1 MESPVSVGSVYLEII
16 PKLLG
21 MTETLT
27 RDAVAPAGAAGDAAG
42 KDFSTNFART
52 VTAGTSGV
60 TAAMETQLRAATA
73 AVESSSVAI
82 SAARDKELAAADRVR
97 LAEAKLAEARTKGA
111 ADSAGVIAA
120 EGRLEAAK
128 RTEVTASERVTLAQA
143 NEGRAKEE
151 LVAKNDALAAS
162 QARVGKS
169 AEESAAKSDAS
180 IAASGKSIAGMAT
193 KFAAF
198 AGVAE
203 LAIGADAVHQAGNYQ
218 QSLTKLATT
227 AGESTGNLKLV
238 GDGMLSMASQV
249 GVSAQ
254 DLAKSMYTVES
265 AGFHGADALTV
276 MKSAAE
282 GAKQENADLGHVTDA
297 VTTALHDYNLP
308 ATDAAKVTSQLI
320 TAVSHGKTTFDELT
334 GAMHSVTPIAA
345 AAGISLAEAS
355 GTLASMTAS
364 GMSADQAAQNLG
376 STIKGLAAPTQPVI
390 KEMAA
395 LGLNSVEL
403 SKNLGKT
410 GVAGTLQ
417 EVSEAILHKMGPAG
431 TTLLSTLNQ
440 SKLAGAD
447 AAKMFDALPGP
458 AKKVAEA
465 VENGT
470 LSFKEYRKTGG
481 GLTVENKAMA
491 DSWLTQYKNA
501 NGFSQALKSG
511 GNDTQTYMEALKRAT
526 GTTDGMAV
534 ALQVTGEHAGA
545 TNDAIRD
552 IAAAAPEA
560 GGNIKGWSEVQ
571 GNFNQQLSEVVAGLK
586 SWVIELGQKLLPK
599 ATEFLGWLKD
609 AAHWIGDHKTL
620 VKDTALAVG
629 TLAAAYV
636 TYKAAAG
643 FSDVIKALSA
653 AQWGL
658 NAAMKAN
665 SFGLIVVAITALVA
679 GAIYA
684 YTHFATFRNIVND
697 VGSAVSAVVGFFQR
711 NHDVAIALGAVL
723 AAALLPPMVG
733 LAASL
738 VVQGVGWTATAIG
751 VTAYSVASKV
761 AAAGQWLLN
770 VAMEANP
777 IGLVVIAITAL
788 VGGLILAYNHSATF
802 RAIVTA
808 AFIEIKRVVSD
819 VVDWFKGPFVNFFK
833 AAFNDVK
840 NAVSAVVDWFI
851 NLPNLISQNWDHLV
865 GFFRDLWG
873 KVTSA
878 VSTGID
884 NTVSFVEG
892 LPQRIAYGL
901 GHLAGTLVRAAIDGW
916 AGFTHGLETAWNAT
930 YDYVTTF
937 PSRFMRGLANLGSS
951 LKGAAV
957 NAWNAFTSGIT
968 TAWDATAAYLAA
980 TPQRFMNNLS
990 AIGSF
995 LSKLASDAWDGFTS
1009 GLSTA
1014 WNATAAYL
1022 AATPQR
1028 FMNNLSAIGSFLSG
1042 LAVSAWDGFTS
1053 GLSTAWN
1060 ATAAYLTALPGR
1072 IFGFFTGANT
1082 WLINTGSDILH
1093 GLIGGLES
1101 GAMAVV
1107 HWFGGLVDSFLGGF
1121 RDALGVK
1128 SPSTVFASIGNDILQ
1143 GLING
1148 LQALGGAVMS
1158 VITGVGQLII
1168 DGFRTSIT
1176 FLATMWSDLWTG
1188 IRDVAMQIWS
1198 AIKDFLTAEMHGW
1211 ANIFNTIWQG
1221 ISDVFTTIWNT
1232 LHDTAVSVWNT
1243 VHDFFTNA
1251 FHAYTVFFSSVWQ
1264 DILDFFTTRWNNLH
1278 DNAVN
1283 IWNTISDFFTNAF
1296 HAYTAF
1302 FSGVWQNIE
1311 DFFIT
1316 RWHNLQNNATI
1327 IWNAISDFFS
1337 TAFRTFT
1344 DFFSGV
1350 WQGILDYFT
1359 RTWDNIRQ
1367 KASDAWA
1374 NIRGFFE
1381 GAFSGFKQYFID
1393 TWNSIVTDFS
1403 NIWNGIVGIADK
1415 IWVKVQ
1421 DKFKSGVNDVIKVI
1435 NDFAGAIN
1443 TVASAIGFD
1452 LKLHVNPLAEG
1463 GPVVGRYE
1471 GGSIVYKEV
1480 IHRAT
1485 GGGVSGQL
1493 PGYSPGVD
1501 TILAM
1506 AGRQPYMLAGGEYI
1520 VRPESTRAI
1529 GPAGMNAINNAYRTP
1544 IGLAEGGA
1552 TWPAMLGIVQKQFP
1566 WALDNS
1572 DYRPGDS
1579 GYHGKSQALDV
1590 GAAGND
1596 PSRLAE
1602 VAAWIGSNY
1611 SNSTELIHNP
1621 NGSIKYGKA
1630 VPPSFWGEPTWSQHA
1645 DHVHWANDRD
1655 PSLNSGNLLG
1665 TISSNVTGAVSSLLG
1680 AAARLAIK
1688 PAEAAISAI
1697 GDKTGYPG
1705 GYAAHSINTV
1715 LEKLVSFSDAKDA
1728 ASGGGGASLGPLG
1741 GNADAYAREI
1751 TRSAMEHGF
1760 GKPGAAIGVATSIVE
1775 TGLKE
1780 YANSGIPASLA
1791 FPHDAVGSDHDSV
1804 GLFQQRQAGWGTLEQ
1819 RMNPHASADLFF
1831 NKLGA
1836 FDWRSMDPGAAA
1848 QRVQVSAFPDR
1859 YSQEMGRANAMVA
1872 GYDDGGWMKPGEGGH
1887 NYSTKPEPVFSSSQW
1902 EVLRANLNTGGAGNT
1917 SGGQLGGKDVT
1928 VNVYP
1933 RQGQSE
1939 EQIAGEVKRQL
1950 LFEMR

>member
-1 MESPVSVGSVYLEII
+1 MSVGSVFVEII
-16 PKLLG
+16 PRVMG
-21 MTETLT
+21 MSAAMT
-27 RDAVAPAGAAGDAAG
+27 RDVVAPAEQGGTEAGRT
-42 KDFSTNFART
+42 FSTAFTRS
-52 VTAGTSGV
+52 VTSGTSA
-60 TAAMETQLRAATA
+60 TTA
-73 AVESSSVAI
+73 AVQSQVRAAQAAVEQSSVAI
-82 SAARDKELAAADRVR
+82 SAARDKELAAADRVNI
-97 LAEAKLAEARTKGA
+97 AETKLAETRARNA
-111 ADSAGVIAA
+111 AGSSQVVAA
-120 EGRLEAAK
+120 EARLEAAK
-128 RTEVTASERVTLAQA
+128 RGEVTASERVVLAES
-143 NEGRAKEE
+143 NEGRAKTE
-151 LVAKNDALAAS
+151 LIARNSELAAS
-162 QARVGKS
+162 AEASGAKQAGAAERAAAAQQAAADKQKAAFGKIGLGVAAAAGIMAVEGIKS
-169 AEESAAKSDAS
+169 AA
-180 IAASGKSIAGMAT
+180 
-193 KFAAF
+193 
-198 AGVAE
+198 
-203 LAIGADAVHQAGNYQ
+203 NYQ

-238 GDGMLSMASQV
+238 GDGMLNMAGQV

-254 DLAKSMYTVES
+254 DLSKAMYTVES
-265 AGFHGADALTV
+265 SGIHGADALV
-276 MKSAAE
+276 VLKSAAQ

-308 ATDAAKVTSQLI
+308 ASDAAKVTSQLV

-334 GAMHSVTPIAA
+334 GAMHSVTPVAA
-345 AAGISLAEAS
+345 AAGISLADAA

-376 STIKGLAAPTQPVI
+376 ATIKGLSAPTQPVI
-390 KEMAA
+390 KELAA

-417 EVSEAILHKMGPAG
+417 EVSTAILSKMGPAG

-440 SKLAGAD
+440 SKLAGND
-447 AAKMFDALPGP
+447 ATKMYQAMAPEVR
-458 AKKVAEA
+458 KVADQL
-465 VENGT
+465 VNGT
-470 LSFKEYRKTGG
+470 ITSRQFTTGTG
-481 GLTVENKAMA
+481 HLNAAMQGQA
-491 DSWLTQYKNA
+491 KSWLTQYKNA
-501 NGFSQALKSG
+501 TGFSAALKSG

-545 TNDAIRD
+545 TNAAIED

-571 GNFNQQLSEVVAGLK
+571 GNFNQRLSEVVAGIK
-586 SWVIELGQKLLPK
+586 SWVIELGQKLLPTATSFMNVLIDTGHWLGEHATLMKNVGLAVTGIVGALVLYNTTVK
-599 ATEFLGWLKD
+599 ATEMATKAW
-609 AAHWIGDHKTL
+609 AAIQLTL
-620 VKDTALAVG
+620 NG
-629 TLAAAYV
+629 EM
-636 TYKAAAG
+636 
-643 FSDVIKALSA
+643 I
-653 AQWGL
+653 
-658 NAAMKAN
+658 AN
-665 SFGLIVVAITALVA
+665 PVGLIVVAIAALVA
-679 GAIYA
+679 GVIYA
-684 YTHFATFRNIVND
+684 YTHFETFRNIVND

-851 NLPNLISQNWDHLV
+851 NLPNLISQSWDHLV

-873 KVTSA
+873 KVTAA

-884 NTVSFVEG
+884 NTISFVEK

-916 AGFTHGLETAWNAT
+916 AGFTHGIETAWNAT

-937 PSRFMRGLANLGSS
+937 PSRFMQGLANLGSS
-951 LKGAAV
+951 LGDLAV

-995 LSKLASDAWDGFTS
+995 LSKLASDSWDGFTS

-1022 AATPQR
+1022 AATPER
-1028 FMNNLSAIGSFLSG
+1028 FMHNLAAIGSFLSG
-1042 LAVSAWDGFTS
+1042 LAVSAWDGFTG
-1053 GLSTAWN
+1053 GLETGWN
-1060 ATAAYLTALPGR
+1060 ATARFLTALPGR

-1107 HWFGGLVDSFLGGF
+1107 HWFTGLVDSFLGGF

-1148 LQALGGAVMS
+1148 LQALGGAVLS
-1158 VITGVGQLII
+1158 VITGVGQSII

-1198 AIKDFLTAEMHGW
+1198 MIRDFLTAEMHGW

-1221 ISDVFTTIWNT
+1221 ISDVFTNIWNT

-1243 VHDFFTNA
+1243 VHDFLVTVHNDFAA
-1251 FHAYTVFFSSVWQ
+1251 FFKTIWQ
-1264 DILDFFTTRWNNLH
+1264 GILDFFTTRWNNLH
-1278 DNAVN
+1278 DNAIT
-1283 IWNTISDFFTNAF
+1283 IWNSISDFFTGAF
-1296 HAYTAF
+1296 HAFTEF
-1302 FSGVWQNIE
+1302 FSMIWKGNL
-1311 DFFIT
+1311 DFFT
-1316 RWHNLQNNATI
+1316 Q
-1327 IWNAISDFFS
+1327 
-1337 TAFRTFT
+1337 
-1344 DFFSGV
+1344 
-1350 WQGILDYFT
+1350 
-1359 RTWDNIRQ
+1359 TWDNIRQ

-1381 GAFSGFKQYFID
+1381 GAFSSFKQFFID
-1393 TWNSIVTDFS
+1393 TWNGIVTDFS
-1403 NIWNGIVGIADK
+1403 NIWQGIVGIADK
-1415 IWVKVQ
+1415 IWVMVQ
-1421 DKFKSGVNDVIKVI
+1421 DKFKSGINAVIDVINK
-1435 NDFAGAIN
+1435 FAGAIN

-1452 LKLHVNPLAEG
+1452 LKLHVDPLAEG

-1471 GGSIVYKEV
+1471 GGTIAYKEV

-1501 TILAM
+1501 TIPAM

-1705 GYAAHSINTV
+1705 GLAAHSMNTV

-1872 GYDDGGWMKPGEGGH
+1872 GYDDGGWMKPGEGGR

-1902 EVLRANLNTGGAGNT
+1902 EVLRANLNTGQ
-1917 SGGQLGGKDVT
+1917 GGGGKDVT
-1928 VNVYP
+1928 INVHSQP
-1933 RQGQSE
+1933 GQSG
-1939 EQIAGEVKRQL
+1939 EQIAVEVKRQL

>member
-1 MESPVSVGSVYLEII
+1 MSVGSVFVEII
-16 PKLLG
+16 PRVMG
-21 MTETLT
+21 MSAAMT
-27 RDAVAPAGAAGDAAG
+27 RDVVAPAEQGGTEAGRT
-42 KDFSTNFART
+42 FSTAFTRS
-52 VTAGTSGV
+52 VTSGTSA
-60 TAAMETQLRAATA
+60 TTA
-73 AVESSSVAI
+73 AVQSQVRAAQAAVEQSSVAI
-82 SAARDKELAAADRVR
+82 SAARDKELAAADRVTI
-97 LAEAKLAEARTKGA
+97 AETKLAETRARNA
-111 ADSAGVIAA
+111 AGSSQVVAA
-120 EGRLEAAK
+120 EARLEAAK
-128 RTEVTASERVTLAQA
+128 RGEVTASERLVVAES
-143 NEGRAKEE
+143 NEGRAKTE
-151 LVAKNDALAAS
+151 LIARNDALATS
-162 QARVGKS
+162 NAR
-169 AEESAAKSDAS
+169 AEESSAAGSSKALGLVGSLSKLAVGTTAVSAILGGDA
-180 IAASGKSIAGMAT
+180 
-193 KFAAF
+193 
-198 AGVAE
+198 
-203 LAIGADAVHQAGNYQ
+203 LHQAGNYQ

-227 AGESTGNLKLV
+227 AGESTSNLKLV
-238 GDGMLSMASQV
+238 GDGMLNMAGQV

-254 DLAKSMYTVES
+254 DLSKAMYVVES
-265 AGFHGADALTV
+265 SGFHGADSLV
-276 MKSAAE
+276 VLKAAAQ

-308 ATDAAKVTSQLI
+308 ASDAAKVTSQLV
-320 TAVSHGKTTFDELT
+320 TAVSHGKTTFDDLT

-345 AAGISLAEAS
+345 AAGISLADVS
-355 GTLASMTAS
+355 GTLAAMTAS
-364 GMSADQAAQNLG
+364 GVSADQAGQNLG
-376 STIKGLAAPTQPVI
+376 STIKGLSAPTQPVI

-403 SKNLGKT
+403 SKNLGPK
-410 GVAGTLQ
+410 GVSGTLQ
-417 EVSEAILHKMGPAG
+417 EVSEAILQKMGPAG

-440 SKLAGAD
+440 SKLAGTDANKMYQAMAPEVRKVADELMNGTITSRQFTTGTGHLD
-447 AAKMFDALPGP
+447 AAMQGQ
-458 AKKVAEA
+458 AK
-465 VENGT
+465 
-470 LSFKEYRKTGG
+470 
-481 GLTVENKAMA
+481 
-491 DSWLTQYKNA
+491 SWLTQYKNA
-501 NGFSQALKSG
+501 TGFSAALKTG

-534 ALQVTGEHAGA
+534 ALQVTGEHAGSANAGIKDVANA
-545 TNDAIRD
+545 TAQAD
-552 IAAAAPEA
+552 
-560 GGNIKGWSEVQ
+560 GNIKGWSEVQ

-788 VGGLILAYNHSATF
+788 AGGLILAYNHSATF

-884 NTVSFVEG
+884 NTVSFVER

-901 GHLAGTLVRAAIDGW
+901 GHLAGTMVRAAIDGW
-916 AGFTHGLETAWNAT
+916 AGFTHGIETAWNDT
-930 YDYVTTF
+930 YAFVA
-937 PSRFMRGLANLGSS
+937 GLPARIVIALVGLGFE
-951 LKGAAV
+951 LRNTAV
-957 NAWNAFTSGIT
+957 SAWNAFTSGIS
-968 TAWDATAAYLAA
+968 TAWDATYAFVAGLPARIVIA
-980 TPQRFMNNLS
+980 LVGLGFQLRDVAVS
-990 AIGSF
+990 SWQ
-995 LSKLASDAWDGFTS
+995 SFTS
-1009 GLSTA
+1009 GTSTG
-1014 WNATAAYL
+1014 WNDTYA
-1022 AATPQR
+1022 
-1028 FMNNLSAIGSFLSG
+1028 FVKS
-1042 LAVSAWDGFTS
+1042 
-1053 GLSTAWN
+1053 
-1060 ATAAYLTALPGR
+1060 LPGR
-1072 IFGFFTGANT
+1072 ILTALAGLGISLLETAVTAWSEFTRGITEAWGT
-1082 WLINTGSDILH
+1082 TVIFLLSIPSRIRGYFATAEIWLVDTGVAILQ

-1101 GAMAVV
+1101 GAMSVI
-1107 HWFGGLVDSFLGGF
+1107 HWFTGLVANFLGGF
-1121 RDALGVK
+1121 KDALGVH

-1148 LQALGGAVMS
+1148 LQALGGAVLS

-1168 DGFRTSIT
+1168 DGFRASIT

-1198 AIKDFLTAEMHGW
+1198 AIRDFLTNEMHGW
-1211 ANIFNTIWQG
+1211 SNIFNTIWQG

-1232 LHDTAVSVWNT
+1232 LHDTAVNVWTT

-1251 FHAYTVFFSSVWQ
+1251 FHAYTVFFSTVWQ

-1480 IHRAT
+1480 IHRAA

-1501 TILAM
+1501 TIPAM

-1529 GPAGMNAINNAYRTP
+1529 GPAGMAAINNAYRTP

-1552 TWPAMLGIVQKQFP
+1552 TWPAMLGIVQRQFP
-1566 WALDNS
+1566 WAVDTS
-1572 DYRPGDS
+1572 DYRPGDT

-1590 GAAGND
+1590 GAPGDD
-1596 PSRLAE
+1596 PGRLAE
-1602 VAAWIGSNY
+1602 VAAWVGSNY

-1630 VPPSFWGEPTWSQHA
+1630 VPPSFWGAETWAQHA
-1645 DHVHWANDRD
+1645 NHVHWANDRD

-1665 TISSNVTGAVSSLLG
+1665 TIGSNISGAVSSLLG

-1872 GYDDGGWMKPGEGGH
+1872 GYDDGGWMKPGAVGA
-1887 NYSTKPEPVFSSSQW
+1887 NFSTKPEPVFSSAQW
-1902 EVLRANLNTGGAGNT
+1902 EVLRANLNTGHGGGTKVVAGTHVEAGATIVIGDT
-1917 SGGQLGGKDVT
+1917 EKHDREQRQA
-1928 VNVYP
+1928 VN
-1933 RQGQSE
+1933 
-1939 EQIAGEVKRQL
+1939 L
-1950 LFEMR
+1950 LVAQARL

>member
-1 MESPVSVGSVYLEII
+1 MESLVSVGSVYLEII

-60 TAAMETQLRAATA
+60 AAAMETQLRAATA

-97 LAEAKLAEARTKGA
+97 LAEAKLVEARTKGA

-128 RTEVTASERVTLAQA
+128 RTQATASDRVTLAQA

-180 IAASGKSIAGMAT
+180 IAASGKSIMGMAT

-447 AAKMFDALPGP
+447 AAKMFDSLPGP

-470 LSFKEYRKTGG
+470 LSFAEYRKTGG

-629 TLAAAYV
+629 VLAAAYV

-684 YTHFATFRNIVND
+684 YNHFATFRNIVND

-951 LKGAAV
+951 LKDAAV

-980 TPQRFMNNLS
+980 TPQRFMHNLA

-1028 FMNNLSAIGSFLSG
+1028 FMHNLAAIGSFLSG

-1072 IFGFFTGANT
+1072 IFGFFTGAST

-1283 IWNTISDFFTNAF
+1283 IWNTISDFFTGAF

-1327 IWNAISDFFS
+1327 IWNAISDFYS

-1501 TILAM
+1501 TIPAM

-1529 GPAGMNAINNAYRTP
+1529 GPAGMNAINNAYTNPIGP
-1544 IGLAEGGA
+1544 IGLAGGGA
-1552 TWPAMLGIVQKQFP
+1552 TWQAMDTIRGQMFP
-1566 WALDNS
+1566 GSVLTS
-1572 DYRPGDS
+1572 GLRSSGG
-1579 GYHGKSQALDV
+1579 GYHQLGEAIDIGVAGDTQAGLMPIADKLMQTY
-1590 GAAGND
+1590 GN
-1596 PSRLAE
+1596 A
-1602 VAAWIGSNY
+1602 
-1611 SNSTELIHNP
+1611 TEIIHNP
-1621 NGSIKYGKA
+1621 NGSRKDGRN
-1630 VPPSFWGEPTWSQHA
+1630 VDPSFWGAETWDAHQN
-1645 DHVHWANDRD
+1645 HVHWAMTPEALGGNTGGG
-1655 PSLNSGNLLG
+1655 SLLDSVGS
-1665 TISSNVTGAVSSLLG
+1665 TISSAFGAVKKLLG
-1680 AAARLAIK
+1680 DAARLAIK
-1688 PAEAAISAI
+1688 PAELAISAI

-1705 GYAAHSINTV
+1705 GLAAHSMNTV
-1715 LEKLVSFSDAKDA
+1715 LDKLVSFSDAKDA
-1728 ASGGGGASLGPLG
+1728 SSGGGSPAGPGGPAPAGQINDWITQALGILGYPSSYASGVYQQAMTESS
-1741 GNADAYAREI
+1741 GN
-1751 TRSAMEHGF
+1751 
-1760 GKPGAAIGVATSIVE
+1760 PGAIQGNIGDVNNASGDLAKGIMQVISTTFEFWKLPGHDDIFNPVDNIIAGSR
-1775 TGLKE
+1775 
-1780 YANSGIPASLA
+1780 YANNRYGPSW
-1791 FPHDAVGSDHDSV
+1791 F
-1804 GLFQQRQAGWGTLEQ
+1804 E
-1819 RMNPHASADLFF
+1819 
-1831 NKLGA
+1831 
-1836 FDWRSMDPGAAA
+1836 PGP
-1848 QRVQVSAFPDR
+1848 QHSH
-1859 YSQEMGRANAMVA
+1859 
-1872 GYDDGGWMKPGEGGH
+1872 GYDDGGWMMPNSAGF

-1902 EVLRANLNTGGAGNT
+1902 EVLRANLNTGGGAGTT
-1917 SGGQLGGKDVT
+1917 SGAGQLGGKDVT

-1939 EQIAGEVKRQL
+1939 EQIGLEVKRQL